1 MGWLPK
7 PYHWP
12 QVSISPCGL
21 EGADFSEIGEKHRVG
36 KGQWKITPL
45 SGFVF
50 EMCLYGLMNT
60 CIFHKWVTWLY
71 MFYEQMLDNDTVNFR
86 MTFIYWHFSNLK
98 QKTVHY
104 IFVGNLTKS
113 ASRGGKKHH
122 LQVPNDRP
130 GMKSKPW
137 DCEKQA
143 IITFM
148 IIYNYIYTR
157 L

>member
-1 MGWLPK
+1 MHRWVWRKLPLMGWLPK

-113 ASRGGKKHH
+113 ASRGAK
-122 LQVPNDRP
+122 N
-130 GMKSKPW
+130 
-137 DCEKQA
+137 
-143 IITFM
+143 ITFKCQM
-148 IIYNYIYTR
+148 IGLAWRANPEIVKNK